1 MKEERE
7 KLLLFRK
14 IPPSVSQ
21 CFFRGILLNS
31 QQLGETKETMEDLR
45 FANFS
50 LDSLDFLSFFFLKKA
65 IYKVAKQNFYKRMN
79 I

>member
-50 LDSLDFLSFFFLKKA
+50 LDSHDFLSFFFLKKT
-65 IYKVAKQNFYKRMN
+65 IYKVAKQDFYKRMN